1 MLLYN
6 KMVQKMFSFKSGAL
20 KKNRNLDLQPEVH
33 SRDLSV
39 LVSTEGQSSGN
50 LWKDWLFWPHVS
62 MLYIDRKKNTLT
74 CLTVYHIL
82 LFSS

>member
-50 LWKDWLFWPHVS
+50 L
-62 MLYIDRKKNTLT
+62 
-74 CLTVYHIL
+74 
-82 LFSS
+82 